1 MGQKITKAELGRLAG
16 VSRMGATKA
25 ANGPLSDA
33 VSDGQVDLG
42 HALVIEWLA
51 SKNVHPPFV
60 VVHADK
66 PAKKP
71 VSKKKPV
78 TKKKAPKGKK
88 NERKVHKAKK
98 NAPKAEKIAP
108 YLKKELPPPQTI
120 GGYEIKDLEHLT
132 VREVVMMYGSVDGFK
147 RFVESLKNIADYKN
161 QELKIQQQRG
171 EVISRE
177 KVSGTIFPLIDMAF
191 TRLVSDVPTA
201 LSKQVIARV
210 ESGGE
215 SMAIDVESI
224 IREANSSAIKNV
236 KASVL
241 RLNIF
246 KESGA

>member
-1 MGQKITKAELGRLAG
+1 MGQKITKADLGRLAG

-33 VSDGQVDLG
+33 VSDGFIDLS

-51 SKNVHPPFV
+51 SKNVNPPFV
-60 VVHADK
+60 LPTVQKTV
-66 PAKKP
+66 KKAAL
-71 VSKKKPV
+71 KKKPV
-78 TKKKAPKGKK
+78 TKKKAKKSKK
-88 NERKVHKAKK
+88 NERK
-98 NAPKAEKIAP
+98 APKREKSAP
-108 YLKKELPPPQTI
+108 KSKKAAPKVKKELPEPQTI
-120 GGYEIKDLEHLT
+120 GGYDIKDLEHLT
-132 VREVVMMYGSVDGFK
+132 VREVVMMYGSIDGFK

-171 EVISRE
+171 EVISKE
-177 KVSGTIFPLIDMAF
+177 KVAGTIFPLIDMAF

-215 SMAIDVESI
+215 TMAIDVEKI
-224 IREANSSAIKNV
+224 IRDANSSAIKNV

-246 KESGA
+246 EESGA